1 VNKFTAMEKKRHQFP
16 RGHAYMR
23 FRNNGYTVHVDF
35 LDRNVSWL
43 DEIVKTAIAK
53 EAEECKKAQ
62 ALAELRRRQ

>member
-1 VNKFTAMEKKRHQFP
+1 MSKFTATEKMRHQLP

-35 LDRNVSWL
+35 LDRNVQWL

-53 EAEECKKAQ
+53 EVEECEKAK
-62 ALAELRRRQ
+62 ALAEPRRIR